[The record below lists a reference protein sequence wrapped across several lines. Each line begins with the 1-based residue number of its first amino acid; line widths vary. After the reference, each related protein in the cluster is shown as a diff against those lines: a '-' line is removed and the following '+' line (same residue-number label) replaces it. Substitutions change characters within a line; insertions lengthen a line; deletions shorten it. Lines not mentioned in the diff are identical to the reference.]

1 MARVN
6 LFLHLTATLFMVGLI
21 WFVQLVHYPLF
32 DHVSPALS
40 ASYEI
45 AHIWKTVALVGPVM
59 ALEGITGFYL
69 LWNRPEGVGNALAWS
84 GMALL
89 AVIWLSSFFFQV
101 PMHQLLS
108 VGFDATSHRELVLT
122 NWIRTISWSL
132 RGFLVL
138 RMAYFQS
145 SALRA

>member
-6 LFLHLTATLFMVGLI
+6 LFIHLTATLFMVGLI
-21 WFVQLVHYPLF
+21 WFVQIVHYPLF

-45 AHIWKTVALVGPVM
+45 AHIWKTMLLVGPIM

-69 LWNRPEGVGNALAWS
+69 LWNRLEGADRSLAWL
-84 GMALL
+84 GLGLL

-101 PMHQLLS
+101 PMHHLLS

-122 NWIRTISWSL
+122 NWIRTIGWSL

-138 RMAYFQS
+138 KMTWKGGG
-145 SALRA
+145 